1 MSKLFSVFKSN
12 NKNIFSE
19 IDKSLKKFSD
29 NVDDLIKENSLNFQ
43 QSNNTNNNK
52 LKLDKVKKR
61 IENLYKLFFDKKNFN
76 EELFESVIGKKFIKL
91 LTDYITFNILD
102 LSEVIFP
109 YIMKILFQNKENL
122 KSIGLNDEVL
132 LMNTQIINCVKV
144 LIKSFIEL
152 IKTNKNSI
160 FIEDQII
167 PFVFHLM
174 DVLTYY
180 PNFYYAIS
188 ASTNQEGNNN
198 NFSFDSNLFELIIT
212 LFSIEHSFKN
222 RENKTIIRKS
232 LLKCLNLDNFYTVNV
247 SLIEI
252 LLDNLV
258 NNLIAYYED
267 FVLFNIDKFLK
278 TQSLPKGANQ
288 DDIPLILCDDTISYL
303 LFFSMITHCFSKSNL
318 KDYLSNILFNNFF
331 CKYIQRDII
340 SISNEISLKSKSH
353 KILEFIYYITKYIN
367 NYEICEILF
376 YFLFGFNYYDLNEE
390 IKQIKNQEED
400 ENLIKDLMGDI
411 DKDELNEILNSGPFK
426 KEKEEKEEEK
436 EEKEILS
443 SHRLHDQIT
452 KILKPNIRTFSTNVN
467 LNIEKGN
474 HNFES
479 IIAFFITTLDSH
491 DIKSI
496 SFLMNILCN
505 ICKNVSYVFM
515 TEMLIPYY
523 LNYLCN
529 HYPKEYDLLCDN
541 MKVNRYK
548 IDIIDTLK
556 IIHPKYF
563 SINSKEWMNYFI
575 KNLEMN
581 YLRNINMLNR
591 IENSS
596 LNLINNNNMNTINDS
611 LFGRIDLS
619 MNFTNTSMTEMSIT
633 TRRFNEEIPDNTYL
647 GNNSLNYMFNNYTVS
662 MRIKFLDLLIQN
674 FKKFISNKYIENLYY
689 SQFFLEISSLPY
701 SIDKGE
707 RGDQFYNIYYDVT
720 YAGKKQKSLFS
731 TSIVGILYK
740 IRKDIDKKICNNFT
754 TEEIDKLTNFK
765 NNDEVNNIDPRKINK
780 QLNKDFFKNIVLYNE
795 IFKEF
800 LSNIFTKAYIDQVKF
815 CIAKQREDENI

>member
-43 QSNNTNNNK
+43 QSNNTNNHK
-52 LKLDKVKKR
+52 LKLDKVKKG

-152 IKTNKNSI
+152 IKTNKNSV

-252 LLDNLV
+252 LLD
-258 NNLIAYYED
+258 
-267 FVLFNIDKFLK
+267 IDKFLK

-426 KEKEEKEEEK
+426 KEKEEEN
-436 EEKEILS
+436 EIIS
-443 SHRLHDQIT
+443 SQRLHTQIN
-452 KILKPNIRTFSTNVN
+452 KILKPNIGTFSSNVH

-479 IIAFFITTLDSH
+479 IIAFFSTILEDH

-505 ICKNVSYVFM
+505 ISKNVPYVFM

-523 LNYLCN
+523 LHYLCN
-529 HYPKEYDLLCDN
+529 HYPKEYDILCDN

-548 IDIIDTLK
+548 IDIVEILK
-556 IIHPKYF
+556 TIHPKYF
-563 SINSKEWMNYFI
+563 SINSKDWMSYFE
-575 KNLEMN
+575 KNIELN

-591 IENSS
+591 LENSS
-596 LNLINNNNMNTINDS
+596 LNLTNNNINPITDS
-611 LFGRIDLS
+611 LFGKMDLS
-619 MNFTNTSMTEMSIT
+619 LNFNNISVTDMSIT
-633 TRRFNEEIPDNTYL
+633 TRRFNDDFFTENPYT
-647 GNNSLNYMFNNYTVS
+647 GNNSLNYLFTNYTVT
-662 MRIKFLDLLIQN
+662 MRIKFFDLIIQN
-674 FKKFISNKYIENLYY
+674 FKKFTSNKYVENLYY

-707 RGDQFYNIYYDVT
+707 KGDKFYNIYSDVT
-720 YAGKKQKSLFS
+720 FAGKKNKSLFS
-731 TSIVGILYK
+731 TSIVGLLYK
-740 IRKDIDKKICNNFT
+740 IRKDIDKKIMSNFS
-754 TEEIDKLTNFK
+754 TEEIDKFTNFK
-765 NNDEVNNIDPRKINK
+765 NIDDTEEVDPRSINK
-780 QLNKDFFKNIVLYNE
+780 KLNKDFFKNIILYNE

-800 LSNIFTKAYIDQVKF
+800 LSNIFAKACIDQVKF
-815 CIAKQREDENI
+815 SSVKQTEDEKV